1 MRDTLL
7 AQQQLLEKLYAE
19 LDEEREAS
27 ATATSEALDMILRLQ
42 GEIAVVKMEARH
54 YKRVAEEKIGHAE
67 ASLEAFE
74 ELMYQKE
81 MQIAS
86 LEFQVKAYR
95 HKLMSLGCE
104 LQEDL
109 LLLNNH
115 QKMGA
120 GGVFSKNGGS
130 KTLSFSLYI
139 DTTFVYNAS
148 FFFLFLALS

>member
-1 MRDTLL
+1 MADSLISRSKSDVTAMKETLRT
-7 AQQQLLEKLYAE
+7 QQQLLEKLDAE

-42 GEIAVVKMEARH
+42 GEKAVVKMEASH

-109 LLLNNH
+109 LLLNRSD
-115 QKMGA
+115 QR
-120 GGVFSKNGGS
+120 NGENG
-130 KTLSFSLYI
+130 
-139 DTTFVYNAS
+139 
-148 FFFLFLALS
+148 